1 MPIIKSSNE
10 FLEMLLPYVM
20 YYALRFNST
29 DPHLPQ
35 TMGQIINKILDCDF
49 ISQIV
54 PILKA

>member
-1 MPIIKSSNE
+1 
-10 FLEMLLPYVM
+10 MLLPYVM